1 MDSKTSIAL
10 ERKCI
15 SVSFCEDICYQGF
28 GTLRVPVTVVDTK
41 MGRNNKSIDAL
52 QKHIDKQQ
60 PPQNACYQIAPLAHF
75 TCLFKALPAFTNY
88 AATSAVI
95 SSLRGNVVTGAFC
108 VHSTTN
114 AFKAVHVPMFS
125 NTCTSPSLAFQN
137 ESFSFPEIYQY
148 TTHYSNE
155 VYVFFSTDDANVFA
169 KLAHGPSVYNVMT
182 L

>member
-1 MDSKTSIAL
+1 MWTRKWVGTTKVLTHCKNTLTNSNRHRMLATRSLLLRTS
-10 ERKCI
+10 
-15 SVSFCEDICYQGF
+15 
-28 GTLRVPVTVVDTK
+28 RVFSRHYLHSPTTPQ
-41 MGRNNKSIDAL
+41 R
-52 QKHIDKQQ
+52 QQ
-60 PPQNACYQIAPLAHF
+60 SSHPYV
-75 TCLFKALPAFTNY
+75 
-88 AATSAVI
+88 ATSSPARSVA
-95 SSLRGNVVTGAFC
+95 SR